1 MLRLN
6 ELALPLEHP
15 ADALRPAILARLGI
29 PSADLLRFEIYKRGI
44 DARKPYAILFVYTV
58 DVEVRDE
65 DAVLARA
72 KRNAKLGLTPDT
84 DYKFVARATATSA
97 QSPRPIVVGMGPTGL
112 FAGLILAQSGFRPL
126 ILERGKAV
134 RERTKDTFKMWR
146 QGVLDTESNTQFGEG
161 GAGTFSDGKLYS
173 QVKDPKHYGRKV
185 LREFV
190 ASGAPEE
197 ILFVSRPHIG
207 TFRLVA
213 MVERMRAKIIELGGE
228 IRFESRV
235 DDIEFA
241 EIASTR
247 DGERSQRVQ
256 AVVLAS
262 GERIATNH
270 LVLAVGHSAR
280 DTFAMLHRHHV
291 HIEAKPFSIGF
302 RIEHPQSLINKC
314 RYGSNADNPL
324 LGAADYKMVHHAR
337 NGRSVY
343 TFCMCPGGTVVAAT
357 SEEGRVVTNGMS
369 QYSRSERNANAG
381 IVVGITPEEDYPG
394 DALAGIAF
402 QRFWESRA
410 YELGGRNYEAPGQLV
425 GDFLARRPS
434 TALGTVTPSYTP
446 GVHLCDL
453 ATALPDYAITA
464 IREAIPAFA
473 KQIKG
478 FDLHDAVLT
487 AVESRTSSPIRITRD
502 ADDFQSL
509 NTLGLFPAGEGA
521 GYAGGILSA
530 GIDGI
535 KVAEAVAL
543 SMTTAS

>member
-58 DVEVRDE
+58 DVEVRDP

-72 KRNAKLGLTPDT
+72 KRNAKLGITPDT
-84 DYKFVARATATSA
+84 DYKFVARATANSA
-97 QSPRPIVVGMGPTGL
+97 QSPRPIVIGMGPTGL

-235 DDIEFA
+235 DEIEFA

-262 GERIATNH
+262 GERIATNQIPIII
-270 LVLAVGHSAR
+270 S
-280 DTFAMLHRHHV
+280 D
-291 HIEAKPFSIGF
+291 
-302 RIEHPQSLINKC
+302 SL
-314 RYGSNADNPL
+314 L
-324 LGAADYKMVHHAR
+324 
-337 NGRSVY
+337 
-343 TFCMCPGGTVVAAT
+343 
-357 SEEGRVVTNGMS
+357 
-369 QYSRSERNANAG
+369 
-381 IVVGITPEEDYPG
+381 
-394 DALAGIAF
+394 
-402 QRFWESRA
+402 
-410 YELGGRNYEAPGQLV
+410 
-425 GDFLARRPS
+425 
-434 TALGTVTPSYTP
+434 
-446 GVHLCDL
+446 
-453 ATALPDYAITA
+453 
-464 IREAIPAFA
+464 
-473 KQIKG
+473 
-478 FDLHDAVLT
+478 
-487 AVESRTSSPIRITRD
+487 
-502 ADDFQSL
+502 
-509 NTLGLFPAGEGA
+509 
-521 GYAGGILSA
+521 
-530 GIDGI
+530 
-535 KVAEAVAL
+535 
-543 SMTTAS
+543 